1 MVSVA
6 HNLGPVFLL
15 GFQVSAMSWPLCKS
29 IPLKNTEISGGT
41 WMSLSSKKKEIE
53 NNQTFYTE
61 KGFHPNTQ
69 MEVKICEE
77 SAVYLALE
85 KLPLFQ
91 VEGME

>member
-1 MVSVA
+1 MAMKSHKILKFCLCAPNSPYLRTLAMVSVA

-61 KGFHPNTQ
+61 KG
-69 MEVKICEE
+69 
-77 SAVYLALE
+77 
-85 KLPLFQ
+85 LPP
-91 VEGME
+91 